1 MENKKWVLRADYG
14 RRGLAFFG
22 TPHQVPPQS
31 SPGIIEKT
39 LSFISLGKPIQLP
52 YNLELQTVQEFRD
65 QIEDYRFVS
74 FYGGSDDVSVAP
86 QLNIE
91 VAG

>member
-1 MENKKWVLRADYG
+1 VLRADCG

-39 LSFISLGKPIQLP
+39 LSFVSLGKPIQP
-52 YNLELQTVQEFRD
+52 SYNLELLTVQGFRD
-65 QIEDYRFVS
+65 QIEDYRFIS
-74 FYGGSDDVSVAP
+74 FYGDSDDVSVAL
-86 QLNIE
+86 QLH
-91 VAG
+91 